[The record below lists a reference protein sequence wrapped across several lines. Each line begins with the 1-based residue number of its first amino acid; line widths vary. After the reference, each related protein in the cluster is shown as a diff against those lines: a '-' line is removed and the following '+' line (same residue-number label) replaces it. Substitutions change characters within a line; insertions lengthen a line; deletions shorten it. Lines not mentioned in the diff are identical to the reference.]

1 MWLGILIGLLIAI
14 IIATLASGAR
24 EASRLMLYEGSR
36 YKLVAGA
43 RHVAA
48 CRHDLGQGHKL
59 NGMTFRECRWCDAVF
74 VDVNDLLRV
83 QYDTQA

>member
-1 MWLGILIGLLIAI
+1 MWAGIFIGLTIALVI
-14 IIATLASGAR
+14 GMLASGAR
-24 EASRLMLYEGSR
+24 EAARLMLYEGHR

-48 CRHDLGQGHKL
+48 CRHDLNEGVKL
-59 NGMTFRECRWCDAVF
+59 NGMEFRECRWCDGVF

-83 QYDTQA
+83 QYEQA